1 VSCYIQAL
9 WDRSCRKVVGRGK
22 QSHMSGESTEKR
34 SILYVSAKIQQSQ
47 IMCDWLEKLDA
58 TGNNAMFG
66 DDDINFDMQLER
78 FDVDTGA
85 LKEPAVE
92 RIFQTWVKDW
102 EEEARKK
109 NDCVDKEARLLTKDK
124 GLVFNDPDSG
134 STFSVWDRNME
145 FRRGRGR
152 GNGWFVVGVSADKP
166 DDESCNEP
174 FALEMVCEL
183 IGATKQNEGVKVL
196 QQVVGEEGGVAMG
209 RGSGFPGCI
218 TLFPRYH
225 S

>member
-1 VSCYIQAL
+1 
-9 WDRSCRKVVGRGK
+9 
-22 QSHMSGESTEKR
+22 
-34 SILYVSAKIQQSQ
+34 
-47 IMCDWLEKLDA
+47 MCDRLEKLDA

-92 RIFQTWVKDW
+92 RIFRAWVKDW

-109 NDCVDKEARLLTKDK
+109 RMIVLPRRVCLQSI

-145 FRRGRGR
+145 FCRGR

-174 FALEMVCEL
+174 FSLEMACEL
-183 IGATKQNEGVKVL
+183 IGATRQKEGVKVL
-196 QQVVGEEGGVAMG
+196 KQVVEEE
-209 RGSGFPGCI
+209 
-218 TLFPRYH
+218 LE
-225 S
+225 